1 MQDAVSAAA
10 GVICL
15 AKPGDRV
22 QKGQPLLELHA
33 DGEQRFGP
41 ALAALDGAVEISE
54 QPPPP
59 SPSPVIETLLS
70 PGDPPCIRG
79 DPSPRTPLA
88 LRDNRWMPTLAE
100 IRAVPKVLLHDHL
113 DGGLRPQTVLD
124 LARETGYRDLPGDNV
139 EELTRRLTE
148 GAHRGHLE
156 VYLDAFRHTVGVM
169 QTPDA
174 LRRVAAECAEDLAA
188 DGVVYA
194 EVRFAPELHTERGLS
209 LDEVVEAVLEGFRIG
224 SSGRGITVYALL
236 TAMRTAAR
244 SLEIAELAVRYRDEG
259 VVGFDIAGAEAGWPP
274 SRHLDAFQYL
284 KRENFHI
291 TIHAGEA
298 FGLPSIWEAVQWCGT
313 ERLGHGVRIVDDIE
327 ISPEGS
333 VRLGRLAAY
342 IRDRR
347 IPLEMC
353 PTSNVQTG
361 AAPSIAEHPIRVL
374 RQLQFRVTVNTDNR
388 LMSQVTLSSEFHRLA
403 EEFGYGWTDVEWLT
417 INAMKSAFASFDERL
432 RLINTIIKPGF
443 ATARALSDAVVPVS
457 ILGPRHTG

>member
-1 MQDAVSAAA
+1 M
-10 GVICL
+10 L
-15 AKPGDRV
+15 T
-22 QKGQPLLELHA
+22 
-33 DGEQRFGP
+33 
-41 ALAALDGAVEISE
+41 LD
-54 QPPPP
+54 Q
-59 SPSPVIETLLS
+59 
-70 PGDPPCIRG
+70 
-79 DPSPRTPLA
+79 
-88 LRDNRWMPTLAE
+88 

-113 DGGLRPQTVLD
+113 DGGLRPQTVLE
-124 LARETGYRDLPGDNV
+124 LAHEIGYRDLPGDNV

-156 VYLDAFRHTVGVM
+156 IYLDAFRHTVAVM

-174 LRRVAAECAEDLAA
+174 LRRVAAECAADLAA

-209 LDEVVEAVLEGFRIG
+209 LDEVVEAVLEGFRQG
-224 SSGRGITVYALL
+224 SARAAREGRGITVYALL

-244 SLEIAELAVRYRDEG
+244 SLEIAELAVRHRDEG

-274 SRHLDAFQYL
+274 SRHLDAFQFL

-327 ISPEGS
+327 ISPEGT

-361 AAPSIAEHPIRVL
+361 AARSIAEHPIRIL

-388 LMSQVTLSSEFHRLA
+388 LMSQVTLSSEFHKLA
-403 EEFGYGWTDVEWLT
+403 AEFGYGWSDVEWLT
-417 INAMKSAFASFDERL
+417 INAMKSAFAGFDERL
-432 RLINTIIKPGF
+432 RLINTVIKPGF

-457 ILGPRHTG
+457 IMGPRLTG

>member
-1 MQDAVSAAA
+1 
-10 GVICL
+10 
-15 AKPGDRV
+15 
-22 QKGQPLLELHA
+22 
-33 DGEQRFGP
+33 
-41 ALAALDGAVEISE
+41 
-54 QPPPP
+54 
-59 SPSPVIETLLS
+59 
-70 PGDPPCIRG
+70 
-79 DPSPRTPLA
+79 
-88 LRDNRWMPTLAE
+88 MPTLAE
-100 IRAVPKVLLHDHL
+100 IRTAPKVLLHDHL
-113 DGGLRPQTVLD
+113 DGGLRPQTILE
-124 LARETGYRDLPGDNV
+124 LACETGYTDLPADNA
-139 EELTRRLTE
+139 EELTQKLTE

-156 VYLDAFRHTVGVM
+156 VYLDAFRHTVAVM

-194 EVRFAPELHTERGLS
+194 EVRFAPELHTERGLG
-209 LDEVVEAVLEGFRIG
+209 LDEVVEAVLDGFRIG
-224 SSGRGITVYALL
+224 GDHRGITVYALL

-244 SLEIAELAVRYRDEG
+244 SLEIAELAVRHRDRG

-313 ERLGHGVRIVDDIE
+313 ERLGHGVRIADDIQ
-327 ISPEGS
+327 ISQEGN
-333 VRLGRLAAY
+333 VKLGRLAAY

-361 AAPSIAEHPIRVL
+361 AAPSIAQHPLRIL

-388 LMSQVTLSSEFHRLA
+388 LMSQVTLSSEFHRLV
-403 EEFGYGWTDVEWLT
+403 EEFGYGWSDVEWLT
-417 INAMKSAFASFDERL
+417 VNAMKSAFAGFDERL
-432 RLINTIIKPGF
+432 RLINTVIKPGF

-457 ILGPRHTG
+457 MLEARNPA

>member
-1 MQDAVSAAA
+1 M
-10 GVICL
+10 L
-15 AKPGDRV
+15 T
-22 QKGQPLLELHA
+22 
-33 DGEQRFGP
+33 
-41 ALAALDGAVEISE
+41 LD
-54 QPPPP
+54 Q
-59 SPSPVIETLLS
+59 
-70 PGDPPCIRG
+70 
-79 DPSPRTPLA
+79 
-88 LRDNRWMPTLAE
+88 

-113 DGGLRPQTVLD
+113 DGGLRPQTVLE
-124 LARETGYRDLPGDNV
+124 LAREIGYRDLPGDNV

-156 VYLDAFRHTVGVM
+156 IYLDAFRHTVAVM

-174 LRRVAAECAEDLAA
+174 LRRVAAECAADLAA

-209 LDEVVEAVLEGFRIG
+209 LDEVVEAVLDGFARG
-224 SSGRGITVYALL
+224 SASAARAGRGITVYALL

-244 SLEIAELAVRYRDEG
+244 SLEIAELAVRHRDEG

-327 ISPEGS
+327 IRPEGT

-342 IRDRR
+342 VRDRR

-361 AAPSIAEHPIRVL
+361 AARSIAEHPIRIL

-403 EEFGYGWTDVEWLT
+403 EEFGYGWADVEWLT
-417 INAMKSAFASFDERL
+417 INAMKSAFAGFDERL
-432 RLINTIIKPGF
+432 HLINTVIKPGF

-457 ILGPRHTG
+457 MLGPRHHT